1 MDIVKEAVN
10 ALPGFDN
17 KPGRILVLDP
27 TGVIGYRVAARL
39 LDSGNTVRI
48 GCADSAVSE
57 VSKLVSKGAE
67 VKEFVWEKDYT
78 FANALADVHSVYV
91 AFPAEG
97 EMADLYPK
105 FVTACKKC
113 HVKHVVQL
121 SFLHALQSKS
131 TGMQN
136 FATMTKT
143 DDPFYNIPMIKLH
156 GFCDLHLVKSKLNYT
171 ILFATHLMS
180 NPLRY
185 QAEQIKKE
193 GKIYGA
199 SGGKGVNYISPND
212 CAEAAV
218 VTLLHPKNH
227 YHQGYNLTGAKAITD
242 EHVAELIS
250 KAENKPVT
258 FVDTLPTEGVD
269 PSFMALEHV
278 KATGAEEDV
287 SFVSKDFVKLSG
299 HEQESYEA
307 YIANKAAMSPKE
319 LVAFQA

>member
-1 MDIVKEAVN
+1 MDIIKEAIN

-17 KPGRILVLDP
+17 KPGKILVLDP
-27 TGVIGYRVAARL
+27 NGVIGYRVASRL
-39 LDSGNTVRI
+39 LDSGNTVRL
-48 GCADSAVSE
+48 GCADSEVSE

-67 VKEFVWEKDYT
+67 IKEFVWEKDYT
-78 FANALADVHSVYV
+78 FANALTDIHSVYV
-91 AFPAEG
+91 AFPAQGQME
-97 EMADLYPK
+97 DLYPK
-105 FVTACKKC
+105 FILACKKA

-121 SFLHALQSKS
+121 SFFHAVRSES

-143 DDPFYNIPMIKLH
+143 NDPFHNIPMIKIH
-156 GFCDLHLVKSKLNYT
+156 GWCDERLVKSRLNYT

-185 QAEQIKKE
+185 QSEQIRKE
-193 GKIYGA
+193 GKFYGA
-199 SGGKGVNYISPND
+199 SGGRGVNYISPND
-212 CAEAAV
+212 CAEAVV
-218 VTLLHPKNH
+218 VTLLHPKDH
-227 YHQGYNLTGAKAITD
+227 YHQGYTLTGSKAITD

-269 PSFMALEHV
+269 PDFMGLEHV

-287 SFVSKDFVKLSG
+287 SFVSKDFVKLCG
-299 HEQESYEA
+299 HEQEPYEA

-319 LVAFQA
+319 LLAFQP